1 MGLHTYGKQL
11 HPLLWTARQ
20 AAHGK
25 ITIRGIPKCPSYCKI
40 VIVYTQLTNVT
51 MGRQLETPD
60 LSRCI
65 ELHSMRCYTENYFL
79 IECDAMKTG
88 IFIEDLRFPRAT
100 IMRR

>member
-1 MGLHTYGKQL
+1 
-11 HPLLWTARQ
+11 
-20 AAHGK
+20 
-25 ITIRGIPKCPSYCKI
+25 
-40 VIVYTQLTNVT
+40 